1 MEWSPKQRPSF
12 FLRHTVHVYLT
23 VGTLSTSWSRFH
35 CVICRQLRRRS
46 RCDKRVSC
54 VKRKTV
60 THCPGQECHD
70 WHYRHVLFYTTGP
83 AGNVHLAGLRCVL
96 FRVQSME
103 NFSSAAY
110 MYHRVSSTQ
119 RNSVRPCWHT
129 CFRGRRGRDLRVKFQ
144 RKLCIRGFRA
154 SDQPSAQAV
163 NAGLLFLNRIES
175 NLCFAL
181 PVPVVCLLYFAFF
194 CLRWSFYASASR
206 VFFCSRTHT
215 HTHADACSPP
225 NTRS

>member
-1 MEWSPKQRPSF
+1 MKSKTEAVILLASHCACVFNSRNTEHFVEPFSLCDLQ
-12 FLRHTVHVYLT
+12 TVT
-23 VGTLSTSWSRFH
+23 TEESMWQT
-35 CVICRQLRRRS
+35 CVLCE
-46 RCDKRVSC
+46 K
-54 VKRKTV
+54 KKTV

-103 NFSSAAY
+103 NFSSGAY

-144 RKLCIRGFRA
+144 RKLCIRGF
-154 SDQPSAQAV
+154 S
-163 NAGLLFLNRIES
+163 
-175 NLCFAL
+175 
-181 PVPVVCLLYFAFF
+181 
-194 CLRWSFYASASR
+194 CLRPAL
-206 VFFCSRTHT
+206 
-215 HTHADACSPP
+215 SPGSWRWV
-225 NTRS
+225 TFSK

>member
-1 MEWSPKQRPSF
+1 MKSKTEAVILLASHCARVFNSRNTEPSQ
-12 FLRHTVHVYLT
+12 
-23 VGTLSTSWSRFH
+23 SRFH
-35 CVICRQLRRRS
+35 SVICRQLRRRS

-54 VKRKTV
+54 VERKTV
-60 THCPGQECHD
+60 TDCPGQECHD

-103 NFSSAAY
+103 NFSSGAY

-144 RKLCIRGFRA
+144 RKLCIRGF
-154 SDQPSAQAV
+154 S
-163 NAGLLFLNRIES
+163 
-175 NLCFAL
+175 
-181 PVPVVCLLYFAFF
+181 
-194 CLRWSFYASASR
+194 CLRPAL
-206 VFFCSRTHT
+206 
-215 HTHADACSPP
+215 SPG
-225 NTRS
+225 S

>member
-12 FLRHTVHVYLT
+12 YLRHTVHVYLT
-23 VGTLSTSWSRFH
+23 VGTLS
-35 CVICRQLRRRS
+35 LRGAVFTVWFADS
-46 RCDKRVSC
+46 YDGGVDVTNVCLVWK
-54 VKRKTV
+54 KKTV

-70 WHYRHVLFYTTGP
+70 WHYRHVLVYTTGP

-103 NFSSAAY
+103 NFSSGAY

-144 RKLCIRGFRA
+144 RKLCIRGF
-154 SDQPSAQAV
+154 S
-163 NAGLLFLNRIES
+163 
-175 NLCFAL
+175 
-181 PVPVVCLLYFAFF
+181 
-194 CLRWSFYASASR
+194 CLRPAL
-206 VFFCSRTHT
+206 
-215 HTHADACSPP
+215 SPGSWRWV
-225 NTRS
+225 TFSK